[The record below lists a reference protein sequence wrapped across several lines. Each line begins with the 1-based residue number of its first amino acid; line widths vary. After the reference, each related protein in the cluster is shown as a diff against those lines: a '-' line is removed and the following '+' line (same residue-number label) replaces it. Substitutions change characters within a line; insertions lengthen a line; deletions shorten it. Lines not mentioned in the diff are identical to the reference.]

1 MYSAANPPP
10 TSGSSRKRINMKTI
24 VAHIGPDCD
33 AITSIWLVKMFFPG
47 WEEADLAFV
56 PAGKTLKNL
65 PPDDNPEILHV
76 DTGFGEFD
84 HHQTAAD
91 TCASKLLYEEIKRTR
106 GADPAL
112 ERLVTVINDI
122 DHFREVFFPNPT
134 ADFWEFGLESQ
145 IDGWRLLYPDNPVKV
160 VDMGMNALDGIY
172 KSFQNKVWAERELKD
187 KGMVFDTKWGKGI
200 GVETSN
206 DDVVH
211 LAQKMGY
218 IVAIRKDPKKG
229 YLRVKALPKDD
240 IDLEEVYNA
249 LKKEEPDATWFLHAS
264 HHMVLNGSS
273 KNPDMRPT
281 KKTLQEVIDLVKK
294 VTHD

>member
-1 MYSAANPPP
+1 
-10 TSGSSRKRINMKTI
+10 
-24 VAHIGPDCD
+24 
-33 AITSIWLVKMFFPG
+33 
-47 WEEADLAFV
+47 
-56 PAGKTLKNL
+56 
-65 PPDDNPEILHV
+65 
-76 DTGFGEFD
+76 
-84 HHQTAAD
+84 
-91 TCASKLLYEEIKRTR
+91 LYEEIKRTR

-172 KSFQNKVWAERELKD
+172 KSFQNKVWAERELKE
-187 KGMVFDTKWGKGI
+187 KGVVFETKWGNGI

-229 YLRVKALPKDD
+229 YLRVKALPKDN
-240 IDLEEVYNA
+240 IDLEEVYSA

-281 KKTLQEVIDLVKK
+281 KKTLQEVIDLIKK
-294 VTHD
+294 VAHD